1 MLARPNP
8 TVSNC
13 GLVIVQ
19 VDQQGHQ
26 QQNIRQQHREQHNP
40 ENRSICNNNALLTPQ
55 GIYNS
60 VLKITLQYNLLL
72 KLMYTL
78 ISNCRRPV
86 LLCI

>member
-13 GLVIVQ
+13 GLGIVQ

-26 QQNIRQQHREQHNP
+26 HQPQNIRQQHRQQHPP
-40 ENRSICNNNALLTPQ
+40 ENRPICSINALLTPQ

-60 VLKITLQYNLLL
+60 FYKNNIVRLTN
-72 KLMYTL
+72 M
-78 ISNCRRPV
+78 SV
-86 LLCI
+86 CI